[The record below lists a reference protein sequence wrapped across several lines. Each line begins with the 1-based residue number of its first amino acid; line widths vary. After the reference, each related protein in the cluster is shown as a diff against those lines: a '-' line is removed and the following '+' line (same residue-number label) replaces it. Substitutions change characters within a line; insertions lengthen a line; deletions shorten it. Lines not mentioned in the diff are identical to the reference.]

1 MIFNKK
7 DHILHKKGFISQ
19 KDCDFFINFFEK
31 RKDLHVRGTTGGK
44 EFEVPD
50 KKQDT
55 EIILNTSKNFPW
67 ISSHYLKCGIEEYIK
82 KYPFSVQV
90 GPWAVSSTYKMQRY
104 DPGEAYF
111 VTHCENS
118 GPIPK
123 EPKILRR
130 ILAWMIYLNNVT
142 DGGHTEFPSQNTKF
156 QPRRGDLLI
165 WPAYFT
171 HPHHGIVSKTQTKY
185 IITGWYEF
193 VDPASYD
200 Y

>member
-31 RKDLHVRGTTGGK
+31 RKDLHVRGTTGGNT
-44 EFEVPD
+44 FEIPS

-55 EIILNTSKNFPW
+55 EIILDSSKDFSWLALNYL
-67 ISSHYLKCGIEEYIK
+67 HYGVEEYKK
-82 KYPFSVQV
+82 KYPFSDNV
-90 GPWAVSSTYKMQRY
+90 GPWILCSLYKMQRY

-111 VTHCENS
+111 VTHCENC
-118 GPIPK
+118 GPVSSDEDAGK
-123 EPKILRR
+123 R

-142 DGGHTEFPSQNTKF
+142 DGGHTEFPSQNTKI

-185 IITGWYEF
+185 IATGWF
-193 VDPASYD
+193 TFIDS
-200 Y
+200 